1 MDTLSQLK
9 KTFVWNTLANTRIL
23 TAIEE
28 AAADAAAVTL
38 LSHAL
43 TAEYIWFLRIEGF
56 DTTTRDVWPTLSLG
70 ECRERCGEN
79 DAIIGAYLAGAS
91 EEELARDVSYRNS
104 RGEAFTTAVADI
116 LAHVTHHSA
125 YHRAQINRRLRECG
139 AKPAVVDFISF
150 ARGEWPEADAQ
161 S

>member
-9 KTFVWNTLANTRIL
+9 KTFVWNTLANKRVL
-23 TAIEE
+23 AAIEE
-28 AAADAAAVTL
+28 AAADAAVVTL

-43 TAEYIWFLRIEGF
+43 MAEYIWFLRIEGF
-56 DTTTRDVWPTLSLG
+56 DTTTREVWPALSPA

-79 DAIIGAYLAGAS
+79 DAIISAYLTSAS
-91 EEELARDVSYRNS
+91 EAELARDVSYKNS
-104 RGEAFTTAVADI
+104 RGDAFTTSVADI
-116 LAHVTHHSA
+116 LTHVTHHSA

-150 ARGEWPEADAQ
+150 ARGEWPETGVQ
-161 S
+161 G